1 MIVTLCGSG
10 RFEPWYKM
18 WKLALAMAGHPAFDL
33 TAYPSDYGGVKDW
46 YTPEVKEAM
55 DGVHFKKMEA
65 SGAIIFLNVFAYLG
79 TSSLKEFEYAKKL
92 GKRILFLES
101 WGAGLGIGVNHYD
114 HIRASVK
121 HYGVPSGFGSPID
134 TSVHETASFSDLLGP
149 AGSSRSTII
158 EMLNQHAQAAMS
170 VP

>member
-1 MIVTLCGSG
+1 
-10 RFEPWYKM
+10 
-18 WKLALAMAGHPAFDL
+18 
-33 TAYPSDYGGVKDW
+33 
-46 YTPEVKEAM
+46 M